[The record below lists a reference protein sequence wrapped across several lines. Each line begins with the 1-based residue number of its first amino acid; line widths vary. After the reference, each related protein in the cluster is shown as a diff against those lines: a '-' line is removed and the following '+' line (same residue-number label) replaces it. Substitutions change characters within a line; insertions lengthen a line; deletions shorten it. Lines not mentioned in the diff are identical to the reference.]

1 VLDRN
6 LATQDLVLLSQ
17 NPLKHLLADQID
29 LASDTKVTEISQDN
43 TFITVTIEQ
52 RQLLVRTSR
61 LVLIFSAKDM
71 QLRQWTVTDPQ
82 GYETMVAVYNL
93 DASYKFPTGP
103 NPTCSA

>member
-1 VLDRN
+1 
-6 LATQDLVLLSQ
+6 LAR
-17 NPLKHLLADQID
+17 
-29 LASDTKVTEISQDN
+29 DTTVTAISQDN

-71 QLRQWTVTDPQ
+71 QLRQRNVTDPQ

-93 DASYKFPTGP
+93 DATHKPDPRLFTIIYEQRF
-103 NPTCSA
+103 